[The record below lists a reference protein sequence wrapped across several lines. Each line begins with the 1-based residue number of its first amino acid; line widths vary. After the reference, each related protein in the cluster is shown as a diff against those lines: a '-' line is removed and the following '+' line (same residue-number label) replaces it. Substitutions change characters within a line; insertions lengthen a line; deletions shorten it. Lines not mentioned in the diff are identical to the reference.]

1 MRFPQMS
8 YAARSAAALA
18 WLGRQGTRA
27 VAASIF
33 LGLAA
38 PPLAAL
44 FKPHVP
50 EAIFALLVLAFL
62 RVDARKL
69 RGYARRPGLVLAA
82 TAWMM
87 LVTPALLG
95 SIFLAVGLG
104 ERAPGL
110 FLALVLQ
117 ASSAPLTAAPAF
129 VALLGLDAALTLATL
144 TLCMVA
150 TPLTAPVFAHL
161 FAGDVLTI
169 SATALA
175 LKLFAL
181 LAGAALAATV
191 VRRLAGAAWVE
202 AQREKIDGLNV
213 IVLFVFAVAIMD
225 GIAARF
231 LADPLLVIGLIALAF
246 MLTFV
251 LLGSTALVF
260 AAAGR
265 DRAFA
270 LGLTAANRN
279 LGLMLAAT
287 GATLP
292 DATWLY
298 FGLAQF
304 PIYLAPQ
311 ILLPLARRVAR
322 SRPS

>member
-1 MRFPQMS
+1 MS

-44 FKPHVP
+44 FKPYVP
-50 EAIFALLVLAFL
+50 QAIFALLVLAFL
-62 RVDARKL
+62 RVDARQL
-69 RGYARRPGLVLAA
+69 RGYAMRPGLVLTA

-87 LVTPALLG
+87 LMTPALLG
-95 SIFLAVGLG
+95 GIFLALGLA
-104 ERAPGL
+104 ERAPEL

-117 ASSAPLTAAPAF
+117 AASAPLTAAPAF

-150 TPLTAPVFAHL
+150 TPLTAPLFAHL

-175 LKLFAL
+175 LKLFVL
-181 LAGAALAATV
+181 LAGSALAATV

-231 LADPLLVIGLIALAF
+231 LSDPLLVIGLIALAF
-246 MLTFV
+246 LLAFV

-260 AAAGR
+260 AGAGR

-287 GATLP
+287 GAALP

>member
-1 MRFPQMS
+1 MLLALP
-8 YAARSAAALA
+8 AAALA
-18 WLGRQGTRA
+18 WIGRQGTRA

-33 LGLAA
+33 LGLAV

-44 FKPHVP
+44 FKPYVP

-62 RVDARKL
+62 RVDPRRL
-69 RGYARRPGLVLAA
+69 RGYAARPGLVIAA

-87 LVTPALLG
+87 LATPALLG
-95 SIFLAVGLG
+95 GIFLAVGLR

-117 ASSAPLTAAPAF
+117 ACSAPLMAAPAF
-129 VALLGLDAALTLATL
+129 AALMGLDAALTLATL
-144 TLCMVA
+144 VLCMVA

-161 FAGDVLTI
+161 LAGDVLTI
-169 SATALA
+169 PAPALG
-175 LKLFAL
+175 LKLFLLLAGSAL
-181 LAGAALAATV
+181 LAAL
-191 VRRLAGAAWVE
+191 VRRCAGAARVE
-202 AQREKIDGLNV
+202 AARETIDGLNV
-213 IVLFVFAVAIMD
+213 VVLFVFAVAVMD
-225 GIAARF
+225 GVAARF
-231 LADPLLVIGLIALAF
+231 LADPLLVIGLIVLAF
-246 MLTFV
+246 TLTFA

-260 AAAGR
+260 ARAGC

-270 LGLTAANRN
+270 LGLAAGNRN

-287 GATLP
+287 GAALP
-292 DATWLY
+292 DTTWLY

-311 ILLPLARRVAR
+311 MLQPLARRVAR
-322 SRPS
+322 SQSS